1 MKIGIIGLPS
11 SGKSTLFQTISKA
24 YVKESDVKK
33 NAGNQTV
40 VKVPDE
46 RLTKLIDMFKPKKDN
61 YAVIEFAEISDLQI
75 GDSGSVKFTT
85 AFLDKVKTTDA
96 LLQVVH
102 LFDDPSSPHP
112 EGSLDVLRD
121 INMMESEFIL
131 SDMAIIE
138 SRIDRM
144 KKNFQKS
151 GAAINPKELSLL
163 ERCLVALEHS
173 TPLRNLEYD
182 KDEIKILR
190 GYQLLSVK
198 PVLVVLNLSETDV
211 HTYEEILAKV
221 RSMYNSKQINV
232 DIFFGKIELEIA
244 ELQPEEA
251 KSFMREY
258 GIKESTLSRLI
269 RNAYDLLG
277 LQSFFTVGEDECRA
291 WTIKKGMTAQEAAG
305 VIHTDFYDKFIRAE
319 VVHYDHFVE
328 HGSFAKCKEKGVW
341 RLEGKEYIVNDGDII
356 SVRHS

>member
-24 YVKESDVKK
+24 YIKESDIRK
-33 NAGNQTV
+33 NTGTQTV

-46 RLTKLIDMFKPKKDN
+46 RLTNLIELFKPKKEN
-61 YAVIEFAEISDLQI
+61 YAVIEFVEISELQS
-75 GDSGSVKFTT
+75 GESGSVKFTT
-85 AFLDKVKTTDA
+85 TFLDKVKTTDA
-96 LLQVVH
+96 LLQVVR
-102 LFDDPSSPHP
+102 LFDDPAVPHP
-112 EGSLDVLRD
+112 EGKLDVLRD

-138 SRIDRM
+138 SRIERM

-151 GAAINPKELSLL
+151 GAAINPKELTLL
-163 ERCLVALEHS
+163 ERCLTALENS

-182 KDEIKILR
+182 REEIKILR

-211 HTYEEILAKV
+211 NTYEEVLAKV
-221 RSMYNSKQINV
+221 RNIYNSKQINV
-232 DIFFGKIELEIA
+232 EIFFGKIEMEIA
-244 ELQPEEA
+244 ELPAEEA
-251 KSFMREY
+251 RSFMLEY
-258 GIKESTLSRLI
+258 GIQESTLSRLI

-291 WTIKKGMTAQEAAG
+291 WTIRKGMTAQEAAS
-305 VIHTDFYDKFIRAE
+305 VIHSDFYDKFIRAE

-328 HGSFAKCKEKGVW
+328 LGSFAKCKEKGVW
-341 RLEGKEYIVNDGDII
+341 RLEGKDYVVKDGDII

>member
-24 YVKESDVKK
+24 YIKESNIKK
-33 NAGNQTV
+33 NNSNQTV
-40 VKVPDE
+40 VKVPDD
-46 RLTKLIDMFKPKKDN
+46 RLTSLIDIFKPKKEN
-61 YAVIEFAEISDLQI
+61 YAVIDFVEISDLQN

-96 LLQVVH
+96 LLQVVR
-102 LFDDPSSPHP
+102 LFDDPAVPHP
-112 EGSLDVLRD
+112 EGNLDVLRD
-121 INMMESEFIL
+121 ISMMESEFIL
-131 SDMAIIE
+131 SDMALIE
-138 SRIDRM
+138 SRVDRM

-163 ERCLVALEHS
+163 ERCLVALENS

-182 KDEIKILR
+182 REEIKILR

-211 HTYEEILAKV
+211 HTYEEILTRV
-221 RSMYNSKQINV
+221 RSIYNSKQINV
-232 DIFFGKIELEIA
+232 DIFFGKIEMEIA
-244 ELQPEEA
+244 ELLPEEA
-251 KSFMREY
+251 KSFMLEY
-258 GIKESTLSRLI
+258 GIQESTISRLI

-291 WTIKKGMTAQEAAG
+291 WTIKKGMSAQEAAA
-305 VIHTDFYDKFIRAE
+305 VIHTDFYDNFIRAE